1 MKKYLILSLLL
12 FSTSMYSFVPAVFN
26 TSFGYYPDAV
36 MDIEHDAHYL
46 YVARGSGLFVIDKAT
61 GEQIVFS
68 AKEGT
73 LDYTPISLAMYGD
86 DLWIGT
92 GEGKV
97 LCYNNGS
104 IQVYDFG
111 ISGRMSNIAF
121 DSNGN
126 MYISD
131 FGVIGYRINM
141 NSKTIEEE
149 FETFHRYSE
158 GITGHLC
165 LDGNDALW
173 IGNYGGSAMRKYGLG
188 KYIKGKG
195 TQYMIS
201 DNPEWP
207 GYYVTS
213 MAVDDDGCIWYINY
227 GNNTIGKWLT
237 KIEGDEV
244 AESYECPCFGWD
256 MMFDRQQRLWML
268 GSNGPLFMMKDGVF
282 SSYSCLVETN
292 LWTCI
297 DIDSDDIYIGTDIG
311 VLKFNEENFEMVQ
324 TGSSTPSGIAS
335 MTAAKATTSPIF
347 DLQGR
352 YLHEKP
358 ERGVYIQDGKKKV
371 VK

>member
-1 MKKYLILSLLL
+1 MKKYFILSLLL
-12 FSTSMYSFVPAVFN
+12 FSMSMYAYVPVYYRTN
-26 TSFGYYPDAV
+26 LGYYPDGV
-36 MDIEHDAHYL
+36 MDIEHDAQHL
-46 YVARGSGLFVIDKAT
+46 YVARGNGLFVIDKAT
-61 GEQIVFS
+61 GEETVFS
-68 AKEGT
+68 KSEGT
-73 LDYTPISLAMYGD
+73 LAYTPISLAMYGD

-97 LCYNNGS
+97 LCYKDGS
-104 IQVYDFG
+104 IQTYDWNVIG
-111 ISGRMSNIAF
+111 NVTNIAF
-121 DSNGN
+121 DSKGS
-126 MYISD
+126 MYISSMA
-131 FGVIGYRINM
+131 GTGYRINIQT
-141 NSKTIEEE
+141 KAVEEQI
-149 FETFHRYSE
+149 ETFSRFSS
-158 GITGHLC
+158 GVTGHLC
-165 LDGNDALW
+165 VDDNDDLW
-173 IGNYGGSAMRKYGLG
+173 IGNIGGLAMTRYGLG
-188 KYIKGKG
+188 KYTKGKG
-195 TQYMIS
+195 TQYMIRE
-201 DNPEWP
+201 NPEWP
-207 GYYVTS
+207 GYYVAS
-213 MAVDDDGCIWYINY
+213 LAVDNDGCIWYINY
-227 GNNTIGKWLT
+227 GRSEIGYWLT

-244 AESYECPCFGWD
+244 AESYECPNPGWD

-268 GSNGPLFMMKDGVF
+268 GKNGPLVMMKDGVF

-297 DIDSDDIYIGTDIG
+297 DIDGDDIYIGTDKG